1 MNILFV
7 CKYNR
12 FRSRFAETLFKKI
25 NKKHKA
31 RSAGIIKGS
40 PIDKTIKD
48 LAKEFNVKV
57 NRNPQTIDHK
67 LLKWQDMI
75 VIVADDVPRSILD
88 DVPNHIFNNSKKV
101 LVWKIKDVHKPD
113 NQQRRKLVNE
123 IYKRV
128 KKLSGELK

>member
-31 RSAGIIKGS
+31 KSAGIIKGS
-40 PIDKTIKD
+40 PIDKTIKT
-48 LAKEFNVKV
+48 LANEFNVEIK
-57 NRNPQTIDHK
+57 RNPQTIDHK

-75 VIVADDVPRSILD
+75 VIVADDVPKSI
-88 DVPNHIFNNSKKV
+88 FSNSKKV

-113 NQQRRKLVNE
+113 NKKRRMLVNR

-128 KKLSGELK
+128 KRLSGELK